1 MANPRQRRKL
11 RSGAHKP
18 VQHSRR
24 AKKLLKKQPPIRGP
38 KVLQEAWDPRKTVRQ
53 NYEALGLAASL
64 NPIASGGTERAAR
77 AHAVP
82 GDEDEDGSGK
92 EATGPSSESGKEGRE
107 GGSSGLR
114 KGFGKIIRDAEGN
127 IVDVQMGDEGGD
139 EGVGMTEG
147 GLEEVLDPS
156 GDSRLAGWVGLGSDP
171 REGSSREER
180 VDTRVVQALEQLSS
194 AGTDARAP
202 RFTSHGERGLL
213 QRLVERHGEDVEAMA
228 RDRRLNAEQRTA
240 GELRR
245 AIRKAG
251 GIGAVRVGRA
261 GG

>member
-1 MANPRQRRKL
+1 MCPARGGQGL
-11 RSGAHKP
+11 RNGWG
-18 VQHSRR
+18 SRTDAR
-24 AKKLLKKQPPIRGP
+24 LL
-38 KVLQEAWDPRKTVRQ
+38 LCSTCS
-53 NYEALGLAASL
+53 YEALGLAASL
-64 NPIASGGTERAAR
+64 NPIASGGMERAGR

-82 GDEDEDGSGK
+82 GDEDGSGK

-171 REGSSREER
+171 REGREER
-180 VDTRVVQALEQLSS
+180 VDTRVVQ
-194 AGTDARAP
+194 GGWRIG
-202 RFTSHGERGLL
+202 FWRGS
-213 QRLVERHGEDVEAMA
+213 RM
-228 RDRRLNAEQRTA
+228 
-240 GELRR
+240 
-245 AIRKAG
+245 
-251 GIGAVRVGRA
+251 
-261 GG
+261 